1 MKCPIADLR
10 VIYDPTRFV
19 CSECLIAQLEQ
30 IQGVRL
36 PLFALIARC
45 LAKVRK
51 EKVEKELVKKLVEN
65 NWKVEVMLVCPLWL
79 CHPWFPLLLNLTYD
93 TPRIFRFLTDLLV

>member
-1 MKCPIADLR
+1 MEDLHLFVCDRMKCPIADLR
-10 VIYDPTRFV
+10 VIYDPTRCV
-19 CSECLIAQLEQ
+19 CSECLFAQLEQ
-30 IQGVRL
+30 IQRVRL

-65 NWKVEVMLVCPLWL
+65 NWKVELMFVCPLWL
-79 CHPWFPLLLNLTYD
+79 CQPFGSPYC
-93 TPRIFRFLTDLLV
+93 